1 MDTSGQNALIN
12 DTGRNDIYEIRV
24 TADAEK
30 IYVLV
35 RTAQPITAHES
46 GDNHWMNVYLGVEG
60 RTEGWQGLQY
70 VLNREPNGK
79 ITSLHRLEGTTFVYA
94 GDCECFVG
102 ESMIAFAV
110 DKELLGIGA
119 EEYTLSVKAA
129 DNLQKDYDIAD
140 LYVSGDT
147 APAGRLRYLYK
158 VSK

>member
-1 MDTSGQNALIN
+1 
-12 DTGRNDIYEIRV
+12 
-24 TADAEK
+24 
-30 IYVLV
+30 
-35 RTAQPITAHES
+35 
-46 GDNHWMNVYLGVEG
+46 
-60 RTEGWQGLQY
+60 
-70 VLNREPNGK
+70 
-79 ITSLHRLEGTTFVYA
+79 
-94 GDCECFVG
+94 
-102 ESMIAFAV
+102 MIAFAV